1 MLACARRIRNVIR
14 ICWWKDTLSLSSK
27 RFYDKPRAIW
37 SQLTCSF
44 QRQKNC
50 FFSLILFWHCLT
62 VWCRLCFFCLYSFAA
77 CPPFTPCES
86 NNFALAFRSI
96 WREKSVNNVPVFK
109 ILLISLPKG
118 TSGSSPTTVPFQ
130 TALMKTQLQYKR
142 GTTSHWTRETSYSNR
157 KKLIINN
164 SKHISVWRRPL
175 PI

>member
-1 MLACARRIRNVIR
+1 MERYAFAQLETFLWQTASNMI
-14 ICWWKDTLSLSSK
+14 
-27 RFYDKPRAIW
+27 AIN
-37 SQLTCSF
+37 L
-44 QRQKNC
+44 
-50 FFSLILFWHCLT
+50 FFSTAKKLFLFSHFVLT
-62 VWCRLCFFCLYSFAA
+62 LFNRLMSAVFFCLYSFAA

-142 GTTSHWTRETSYSNR
+142 ETTSHWTRETSYSNR